1 MRSLRYI
8 GFVAAL
14 GLACGGKDE
23 TTETGGGE
31 SSSSTGSLTTSG
43 GETGGETT
51 GTPTTGGSTGEGSTS
66 SSGGESSTGEAP
78 ACETAAEDCG
88 ISVDESSSMCVDP
101 PPAKNELLV
110 EVLGPGQF
118 KFTEVGYDSACNITI
133 APEVLLGPKSI
144 VVNYMVQGNPDEG
157 CICKFSIS
165 ATLSGVPSGTWTVYV
180 GPFSQQV
187 DVP

>member
-1 MRSLRYI
+1 MRSLRYA
-8 GFVAAL
+8 GFMVAL

-23 TTETGGGE
+23 TTATGGSA
-31 SSSSTGSLTTSG
+31 SSSSEAGSTSAE
-43 GETGGETT
+43 ETAGETT
-51 GTPTTGGSTGEGSTS
+51 GTPTTGGSTGEASTS

-88 ISVDESSSMCVDP
+88 ISVDEVSSVCVDP
-101 PPAKNELLV
+101 PPVKNELVV
-110 EVLGPGQF
+110 EVLGPGKL
-118 KFTEVGYDSACNITI
+118 KFTEIGYDSACNVTI
-133 APEVLLGPKSI
+133 LPEVLLGPKLI

-165 ATLSGVPSGTWTVYV
+165 ATLSGVPSGAWTVSV